1 MTTYRFDLSLNEQE
15 FWAIEEAMKF
25 YLTPEAQ
32 ALRKEKP
39 ELTRYAAEWKLREI
53 FQSGK
58 LYEGRSVAST
68 SSFVAGSS
76 YRALVSVVPEVETN
90 LKVALTGELNK
101 RMMANADIIN
111 NAMATI
117 QNQFMNDPAVTGYFV
132 DSLIEILSSPKDGDM
147 KLLASHLLE
156 DEHDRAEFFTLFG
169 TNLYRE
175 IHKAN
180 GSLF

>member
-1 MTTYRFDLSLNEQE
+1 MTTYHFDLSLNEQE

-25 YLTPEAQ
+25 YLTAEAQ
-32 ALRKEKP
+32 QLRKEKP

-58 LYEGRSVAST
+58 LYEGRSMAST

-76 YRALVSVVPEVETN
+76 YRALVSVVPEVDTN

-101 RMMANADIIN
+101 RMTANESIVN
-111 NAMATI
+111 SAMTPI
-117 QNQFMNDPAVTGYFV
+117 QNQFMNDPAVFGYFL
-132 DSLIEILSSPKDGDM
+132 DSIIEILSSSTDADL
-147 KLLASHLLE
+147 KLLAKHLLD

-175 IHKAN
+175 IQKAH
-180 GSLF
+180 GSLL